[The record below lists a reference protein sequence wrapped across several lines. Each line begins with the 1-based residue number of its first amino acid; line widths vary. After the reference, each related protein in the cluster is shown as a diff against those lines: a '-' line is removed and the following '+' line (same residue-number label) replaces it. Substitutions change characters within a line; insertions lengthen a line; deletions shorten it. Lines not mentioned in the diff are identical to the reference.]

1 MLFLDI
7 KYIRYIFTCVITI
20 ILGILYSCERQQNNV
35 EVAYSVDETSDTIIT
50 MTTASEATEKICV
63 HVTGYVVNPGVYY
76 VPEGSRVFEVI
87 ELAGGFLDTA
97 DKDYLNQA
105 TILNDGQKLHIY
117 SKEEAAT
124 ANQSISDSGAEQN
137 PNKLVNINTAT
148 KEELMTLPGIGESK
162 AESIIAYRQ
171 ENGGFKTIED
181 IMKISGIKDA
191 AFSKIKNYICTN

>member
-1 MLFLDI
+1 MKKNRVFI
-7 KYIRYIFTCVITI
+7 IVTI

>member
-1 MLFLDI
+1 MK

-105 TILNDGQKLHIY
+105 AILNDGQKLHIY

>member
-1 MLFLDI
+1 MK

-50 MTTASEATEKICV
+50 MTTASEAVEKICV

-105 TILNDGQKLHIY
+105 AILNDGQKLHIY

>member
-1 MLFLDI
+1 MK

-50 MTTASEATEKICV
+50 MTTASEAVEKICV

-105 TILNDGQKLHIY
+105 VILNDGQKLHIY

>member
-1 MLFLDI
+1 M
-7 KYIRYIFTCVITI
+7 
-20 ILGILYSCERQQNNV
+20 

-50 MTTASEATEKICV
+50 MTTASEAVEKICV

-105 TILNDGQKLHIY
+105 AILNDGQKLHIY